1 MVTHTLTL
9 AKSKIILATVISICL
24 FISKS
29 AIAEERQGLLLN
41 ATITAEHDD
50 NVLRKIVPVSDS
62 SLQISPELTYLTHMG
77 KHIFA
82 LDYQGNYSAFKKDTK
97 LNYNNHNIALL
108 AKLDHSLKISS
119 TLKLSYQDEIEEP
132 GTNNSITSLFTEF
145 NQTKNKKAAANIY
158 YGTKKSIGQLSL
170 NLQNTKQRYTN
181 NLQDYRDLNRNKATG
196 TFFYRIAQ
204 KTRLLF
210 QVSLRDYDY
219 INKSKYQNQSSQET
233 FYLAGVEWDIT
244 AKTSGTF
251 KLGYQGKDFDENLYQ
266 NIDAL
271 SYLLDM
277 TWKPNTYSK
286 VKIAASRKTQESSQI
301 LTGAFI
307 TNDFAINAEHKI
319 TARTKLKAAYS
330 FANNDIISLR
340 DRTDKNHNITFGI
353 DHSLL
358 TWLSISLDYNFIQ
371 RKSDNAIY
379 EHKAN
384 VIALSLTTTFD

>member
-9 AKSKIILATVISICL
+9 AKSKIILATVIPICL

-41 ATITAEHDD
+41 AAITAEHDD

-77 KHIFA
+77 KHFFA

-170 NLQNTKQRYTN
+170 NLQHTKQRYTN

-384 VIALSLTTTFD
+384 IIALSLTTTFD

>member
-170 NLQNTKQRYTN
+170 NLQHTKQRYTN

>member
-170 NLQNTKQRYTN
+170 NLQHTKQRYTN

-244 AKTSGTF
+244 AKTSGNF

-286 VKIAASRKTQESSQI
+286 VKISASRKTQESSQI

-371 RKSDNAIY
+371 RKSDNTIY

-384 VIALSLTTTFD
+384 VISLSLTTTFD

>member
-170 NLQNTKQRYTN
+170 NLQHTKQRYTN

-307 TNDFAINAEHKI
+307 TNDLAINAEHEI
-319 TARTKLKAAYS
+319 TTRTKLKAAYS

>member
-9 AKSKIILATVISICL
+9 AKSKIILATVIPICL

-77 KHIFA
+77 KHFFA

-170 NLQNTKQRYTN
+170 NLQHTKQRYTN

-307 TNDFAINAEHKI
+307 TNDLAINAEHEI
-319 TARTKLKAAYS
+319 TTRTKLKAAYS

-384 VIALSLTTTFD
+384 IIALSLTTTFD

>member
-170 NLQNTKQRYTN
+170 NLQHTKQRYTN

-286 VKIAASRKTQESSQI
+286 VKISASRKTQESSQI

>member
-170 NLQNTKQRYTN
+170 NLQHTKQRYTN

-286 VKIAASRKTQESSQI
+286 VKISASRKTQESSQI

-340 DRTDKNHNITFGI
+340 DRTDKKHNITFGI

>member
-170 NLQNTKQRYTN
+170 NLQHTKQRYTN

-307 TNDFAINAEHKI
+307 TNDLAINAEHEI
-319 TARTKLKAAYS
+319 TTRTKLKAAYS

-340 DRTDKNHNITFGI
+340 DRTDKKHNITFGI

>member
-170 NLQNTKQRYTN
+170 NLQHTKQRYTN

-286 VKIAASRKTQESSQI
+286 VKISASRKTQESSQI

-307 TNDFAINAEHKI
+307 TNDFAINAEHKMS
-319 TARTKLKAAYS
+319 ARTKLKAAYS